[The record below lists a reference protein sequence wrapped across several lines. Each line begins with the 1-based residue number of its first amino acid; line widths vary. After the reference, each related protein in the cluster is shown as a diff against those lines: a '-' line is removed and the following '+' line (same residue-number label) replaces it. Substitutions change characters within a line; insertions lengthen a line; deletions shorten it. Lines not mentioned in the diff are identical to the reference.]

1 MSEEIY
7 NILLKNYRTEIMIMF
22 DTYDDLMTVAEVC
35 VILRISAS
43 RVYRLLNTGELN
55 GFHCSRAWRIRKS
68 DLIRYVE
75 SNCEHNK

>member
-1 MSEEIY
+1 M
-7 NILLKNYRTEIMIMF
+7 
-22 DTYDDLMTVAEVC
+22 
-35 VILRISAS
+35 SAS

-55 GFHCSRAWRIRKS
+55 GFHCNRAWRIRKS